1 MAARRLALVAAVLWP
16 FLAQADEAVVALP
29 APSLDGA
36 VSLEEALAARRSE
49 RAFAA
54 QSIALSDAGQML
66 WAAQGITDP
75 RGFRTAPSAGAL
87 YPLAVWLLAGA
98 VDGLDAGAYRYRPGG
113 HELEQRESGDL
124 RGALSE
130 AAYGQA
136 WMVGAAAIFVVTG
149 RESVTRAKY
158 GRMARRYMMM
168 EAGHVAQNLLLQAVA
183 RGLAATVV
191 GGFDA
196 GDVDDLL
203 DLERG
208 EEALLLVAVGRP
220 SAPYTKAQ

>member
-1 MAARRLALVAAVLWP
+1 MAARRLAFAVAVLWP

-29 APSLDGA
+29 VPSLDGA
-36 VSLEEALAARRSE
+36 VSLEEALASRRSE

-54 QSIALSDAGQML
+54 QSIALADAGQML
-66 WAAQGITDP
+66 WAAQGISDP

-87 YPLAVWLLAGA
+87 YPLEIWLVAGA
-98 VDGLDAGAYRYRPGG
+98 VDDLDAGAYRYRPGG
-113 HELEQRESGDL
+113 HDVEPSQLGDL

-136 WMVGAAAIFVVTG
+136 WMTGAAAIFVVTG
-149 RESVTRAKY
+149 REAVTRAKY

-168 EAGHVAQNLLLQAVA
+168 EAGHAAQNLLLRAVA

-208 EEALLLVAVGRP
+208 EEVLLLLAVGRP
-220 SAPYTKAQ
+220 SAP

>member
-1 MAARRLALVAAVLWP
+1 MAVAVLWP
-16 FLAQADEAVVALP
+16 LLAAADEAVVALP

-49 RAFAA
+49 RAFAS
-54 QSIALSDAGQML
+54 QSVALADAGQML

-87 YPLAVWLLAGA
+87 YPLTVWLLSGA
-98 VDGLDAGAYRYRPGG
+98 VDSLDAGAYRYRPGG
-113 HELEQRESGDL
+113 HELARGEPGDL
-124 RGALSE
+124 RGAVSE

-136 WMVGAAAIFVVTG
+136 WMAAAAAIFVVTG

-168 EAGHVAQNLLLQAVA
+168 EAGHVAQNLLLQATA

-196 GDVDDLL
+196 GDIDDLL
-203 DLERG
+203 GLERG
-208 EEALLLVAVGRP
+208 EEALLLVAAGRP
-220 SAPYTKAQ
+220 SVP